1 MKFSIV
7 RTEYALTL
15 PSVWC
20 EPSLFALFIALSLVL
35 LLVLS
40 FLLLV
45 FRLRFPLTGPIINIH
60 IPATRHLPC
69 TDKSVLTT
77 RVGCLRLC
85 IVSITLGQD
94 WIQSW
99 RLTWTS
105 VSKSRT
111 ISSPWAPGRW
121 IGCCGLHTYSRGPPC
136 VLLSTG

>member
-45 FRLRFPLTGPIINIH
+45 FRLRFPFTRPIINIH
-60 IPATRHLPC
+60 IPATGHLPC

-85 IVSITLGQD
+85 IVSITLGQ
-94 WIQSW
+94 
-99 RLTWTS
+99 RLDS
-105 VSKSRT
+105 VVET
-111 ISSPWAPGRW
+111 YVD
-121 IGCCGLHTYSRGPPC
+121 IGEQITHN
-136 VLLSTG
+136 LLPVGTR